1 MARTKKANARAASN
15 EDVLLGAKIRTFR
28 NLAKVSQDELGKA
41 LNPPVSFQQIQKYE
55 KGVNR
60 VSHTKLGQICKA
72 LNCTMADMTTDLR
85 GDGQTTTQSS
95 QVVAMLGDAATF
107 RLVKAFSTLP
117 RDMQFKF
124 VGLLETVAHGIP
136 A

>member
-60 VSHTKLGQICKA
+60 VSHTKLAQICKA